1 MANWQDVAKKE
12 GLSLS
17 ADKPADK
24 VTDKSVSTPSWQDV
38 MAQEAKPAQS
48 ARPAAPRMSATDT
61 VKDVVKGTF
70 ELPAAIVTSGIGT
83 VAGDIAGGLS
93 AANNYGRKL
102 VGAAPNTDPMAVR
115 NTVAD
120 ALTYKP
126 TSQSGQASL
135 EGFQT
140 LMTPIAKVAKFA
152 GDVSGALGGDEI
164 TQAITTDVAGA
175 LIPGGVIKGAPVVAR
190 GARAVGEGVSKA
202 ASKTSDV
209 VGKVYTPET
218 QLAASAYHFGAGD
231 PIGGALQAGWALK
244 RMKNR
249 AAAEAVDSAKPTA
262 SVAEFVSDR
271 PPGITTKAE
280 GVAIKDIIAER
291 RAANAARLAAQGR
304 VIGSTVGNK

>member
-1 MANWQDVAKKE
+1 MATWQEVVKKE
-12 GLSLS
+12 GLTLP
-17 ADKPADK
+17 ADKPAAA
-24 VTDKSVSTPSWQDV
+24 SSWRDV
-38 MAQEAKPAQS
+38 VAQEAKLAKS

-70 ELPAAIVTSGIGT
+70 ELPAALATGGLGV
-83 VAGDIAGGLS
+83 VAGDIAGGLT
-93 AANNYGRKL
+93 AAGNLGRRL
-102 VGAAPNTDPMAVR
+102 VGAAPGSDPMAVR
-115 NTVAD
+115 NTVAE

-140 LMTPIAKVAKFA
+140 LMTPLAKVAKFA

-175 LIPGGVIKGAPVVAR
+175 LIPGGVVKGAPVVAR

-231 PIGGALQAGWALK
+231 PIFGSLQAGWALK

-249 AAAEAVDSAKPTA
+249 AAADAIESVNPTTP
-262 SVAEFVSDR
+262 SVAQFVSDR

-280 GVAIKDIIAER
+280 GAAIKDIIAER

-304 VIGSTVGNK
+304 VVGSTAGNK